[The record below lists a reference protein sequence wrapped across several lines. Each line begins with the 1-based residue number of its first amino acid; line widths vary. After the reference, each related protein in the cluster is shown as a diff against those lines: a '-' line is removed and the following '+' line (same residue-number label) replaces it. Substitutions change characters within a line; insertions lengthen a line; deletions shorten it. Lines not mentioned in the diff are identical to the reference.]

1 MAACGTADVSERR
14 PRTPPCSGAALACPA
29 NLALRGGAKKRWLAE
44 DGAFE
49 ALFEASAT
57 QTQAGV
63 APSGANGGWGSGED
77 ERPAKKARASASAGG
92 GDDGT
97 GEAAAGRGG
106 RRAAV
111 QPMRFFHPQTQF
123 LRARGDAGW
132 DAVGAEGGE
141 EEVYVGVKVDTVVC
155 EREVSERGRVR

>member
-1 MAACGTADVSERR
+1 MATCGKADVSKRR
-14 PRTPPCSGAALACPA
+14 PRTPRCPGAAFACPA
-29 NLALRGGAKKRWLAE
+29 NLALRGGTKKRWLAE

-49 ALFEASAT
+49 APT

-92 GDDGT
+92 GDEGM
-97 GEAAAGRGG
+97 GEAAASRGG

-111 QPMRFFHPQTQF
+111 QPMRFFHPQNQF
-123 LRARGDAGW
+123 LRARGAAGW